1 MKKIILLLLIGFL
14 SCSENETVEPI
25 EPEPTCYVMVGK
37 STGNGDKIL
46 CDSGLLLKVV
56 EQKKYLSG
64 NYNFRD
70 KIEICVTNEK
80 YKFNEIRSFQVFCDL
95 EDLTN

>member
-1 MKKIILLLLIGFL
+1 MKI
-14 SCSENETVEPI
+14 EPI

-56 EQKKYLSG
+56 EQKKYLTG

-70 KIEICVTNEK
+70 KIEICVTNPE